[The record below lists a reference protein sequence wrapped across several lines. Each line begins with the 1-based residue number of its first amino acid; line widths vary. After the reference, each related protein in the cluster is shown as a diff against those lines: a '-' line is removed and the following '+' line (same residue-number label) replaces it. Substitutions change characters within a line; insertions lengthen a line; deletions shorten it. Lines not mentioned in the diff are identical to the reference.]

1 MSDKIRQM
9 ENEIEKQEEVIS
21 NLEGLKYKLEERLKT
36 WKIMKY
42 DVNICP
48 PDSHEW
54 YVGDRD
60 IDEVRVITH
69 QKCDVCGIESECLY
83 TYTSITYTD
92 KWADFRE
99 EGEEE

>member
-9 ENEIEKQEEVIS
+9 ENEIEIQEEVIS
-21 NLEGLKYKLEERLKT
+21 NLEGIKYKLEERLKT

-42 DVNICP
+42 DVNICS
-48 PDSHEW
+48 PDSHDW
-54 YVGDRD
+54 YLGDRD
-60 IDEVRVITH
+60 VSADKVITH
-69 QKCDVCGIESECLY
+69 LKCDACGIESQCLY
-83 TYTSITYTD
+83 TFTSISYTD